1 MTPADVQSMIA
12 AINRPMAINRDP
24 EDARGLWYVAFLE
37 HSPRSGGHGRDWS
50 AYGPTFERA
59 FCLAAAKLPE
69 YNHLLAAR
77 P

>member
-1 MTPADVQSMIA
+1 MIA

-24 EDARGLWYVAFLE
+24 EDVRGLWYVAFLE
-37 HSPRSGGHGRDWS
+37 HSPRAGGHGRDCS

-59 FCLAAAKLPE
+59 ACLAMSKLPE
-69 YNHLLAAR
+69 YSRLLAAR